1 MRRVVVLFLLVAGLG
16 SLSLESQ
23 TEMQPVPPFTPDQLD
38 KLLAPIAL
46 YPDPLLAQ
54 ILPAV
59 TFPDQIS
66 DAAGFIGAN
75 GDPDALPSQGWDP
88 SVLALAHY
96 PPVLQQLADDLDW
109 CIALGQA
116 WINQPDDVMASIQR
130 LRSEAEAVGNLE
142 TTPQEEVADDGAGDI
157 EILPAEADFICVPLY
172 DPATVYFGNTGA
184 PIRFSDRFRQG
195 AWLKPNMEWRG
206 RNIVRH
212 GASVREAPPAPRA
225 AEPVIVNS
233 DIVPPVNRTES
244 NSTAVPRSTPDE
256 VRGAAVKSAEV
267 VEPRAPA
274 GMRRSQPVVVAPAPQ
289 RQFEPQRPVVIRE
302 PAPRVEPARQETA
315 RPAPAP
321 TPDSKKR

>member
-88 SVLALAHY
+88 SVLALA
-96 PPVLQQLADDLDW
+96 
-109 CIALGQA
+109 

-142 TTPQEEVADDGAGDI
+142 TTPQEEVADDGAG
-157 EILPAEADFICVPLY
+157 
-172 DPATVYFGNTGA
+172 TS
-184 PIRFSDRFRQG
+184 RFC
-195 AWLKPNMEWRG
+195 
-206 RNIVRH
+206 
-212 GASVREAPPAPRA
+212 PP
-225 AEPVIVNS
+225 
-233 DIVPPVNRTES
+233 
-244 NSTAVPRSTPDE
+244 
-256 VRGAAVKSAEV
+256 
-267 VEPRAPA
+267 
-274 GMRRSQPVVVAPAPQ
+274 
-289 RQFEPQRPVVIRE
+289 
-302 PAPRVEPARQETA
+302 
-315 RPAPAP
+315 
-321 TPDSKKR
+321 

>member
-116 WINQPDDVMASIQR
+116 WINQ
-130 LRSEAEAVGNLE
+130 
-142 TTPQEEVADDGAGDI
+142 QEEVADDGAGDI